1 MSRKVET
8 ASQHVYSAQRE
19 LQEKKQQQRETE
31 VAELT
36 RQLKEM
42 NQAMVGLQMDKESL
56 TEQRKRAEEEVGV
69 CI

>member
-1 MSRKVET
+1 MHSDIFCCE
-8 ASQHVYSAQRE
+8 
-19 LQEKKQQQRETE
+19 RETE

-36 RQLKEM
+36 RQLKEV